1 MTLNLSPLLKAFQER
16 GFFYQCTNLDNLNNL
31 TLNNKIVVYLGFDC
45 TASSLHVGSLM
56 QIMILRLLQS
66 YGHRPVILLGGGTT
80 KIGDPSFKSAERKL
94 LSNEEIAQNMQGIKS
109 VLEKFIDFDDKE
121 NGAIMV
127 NNADWLDQLNYM
139 NFLRDYGRYFSI
151 NRMLSFDSVKLRLER
166 EQNLS
171 FLEFNYMLLQAYDF
185 VQLNKT
191 YNCRL
196 QIGGSDQWGN
206 IVNGVE
212 LGKKLGLSEL
222 YGLTTPLVTTAD
234 GNKMGKTVRGAIWLS
249 QDLLSP
255 HDYYQFWRNVVDED
269 VIHFLHFFTELDKNT
284 LSQLAKLKGSAINEA
299 KKILAFEATK
309 LCHGLS
315 EAETASKTAEQVFTD
330 KQTASTLPSIEIKL
344 SQLEHGIPVFELFHL
359 AKLCNS
365 GGEARRLIRGKGAKL
380 NDNIIESELY
390 TVTINDI
397 QKDNIIK
404 LSAGK
409 KNHILVKVIN

>member
-1 MTLNLSPLLKAFQER
+1 MTLNLSPLLKAFKER
-16 GFFYQCTNLDNLNNL
+16 GFFYQCTNLDNLNTL
-31 TLNNKIVVYLGFDC
+31 TLNDKIVAYLGFDC
-45 TASSLHVGSLM
+45 TAPSLHVGSLM

-66 YGHRPVILLGGGTT
+66 YGHKPVILLGGGTT
-80 KIGDPSFKSAERKL
+80 KIGDPSFKSEERKL
-94 LSNEEIAQNMQGIKS
+94 LGNEEIAQNMQGIKN
-109 VLEKFIDFDDKE
+109 VLEKFIDFDDKQ
-121 NGAIMV
+121 NGAIVV

-139 NFLRDYGRYFSI
+139 NFLRDYGRYFSV

-191 YNCRL
+191 HNCRL

-212 LGKKLGLSEL
+212 LGKKLGLPEL

-234 GNKMGKTVRGAIWLS
+234 GNKMGKTVKGAIWLS
-249 QDLLSP
+249 ADLLSP
-255 HDYYQFWRNVVDED
+255 YDYYQFWRNVVDED
-269 VIHFLHFFTELDKNT
+269 IVRFLYLFTELDPNT
-284 LSQLAKLKGSAINEA
+284 INQLAQLQGSEINEA

-309 LCHGLS
+309 LCHGIGK
-315 EAETASKTAEQVFTD
+315 AEIASQTAEQVFID
-330 KQTASTLPSIEIKL
+330 KQTAHTLPSIEIT
-344 SQLEHGIPVFELFHL
+344 SEQLTQGIPAFELFLL
-359 AKLCNS
+359 AKLSNS

-380 NDNIIESELY
+380 NDQVIESELY
-390 TVTINDI
+390 TITSKDL

-409 KNHILVKVIN
+409 KNHILVRVVD